1 MTSIRALALM
11 LLCGQCYAQNLLEPC
26 DGYIRSPYSDGVQKI
41 IDHAVPQPSLLHLA
55 TLPSFQNES
64 GLRLVGNEV
73 YFVQFKSFYWGDSIV
88 YNRKGEGRMDFSRP
102 PRVSTTV
109 SHAPLSEPVARRI
122 EKVYT
127 QSIAR
132 AKRSNQAGLDGVS
145 YVFATANGD
154 CASAWSPQAVA
165 GKIRAASRRRRRH
178 HPAVANI
185 GEGMINTQR
194 RKTLGVAAAMC
205 LAPSL
210 VMADEM
216 DTGGA
221 PGMVTGIVRAGQPS
235 VLRAYGFAD
244 VQAGKR
250 VTMDTVFHIASVS
263 KVVTGTVM
271 MMLSEDGGFALDDP
285 IASVLD
291 FPVVHPQFPDTP
303 ITFRHLFN
311 HTSGISDA
319 LYWKV
324 PALSGRAEGC

>member
-1 MTSIRALALM
+1 
-11 LLCGQCYAQNLLEPC
+11 
-26 DGYIRSPYSDGVQKI
+26 
-41 IDHAVPQPSLLHLA
+41 
-55 TLPSFQNES
+55 
-64 GLRLVGNEV
+64 
-73 YFVQFKSFYWGDSIV
+73 
-88 YNRKGEGRMDFSRP
+88 
-102 PRVSTTV
+102 
-109 SHAPLSEPVARRI
+109 
-122 EKVYT
+122 
-127 QSIAR
+127 
-132 AKRSNQAGLDGVS
+132 
-145 YVFATANGD
+145 
-154 CASAWSPQAVA
+154 
-165 GKIRAASRRRRRH
+165 
-178 HPAVANI
+178 
-185 GEGMINTQR
+185 MINTQR

-221 PGMVTGIVRAGQPS
+221 PGMVTGIVRAGRPS